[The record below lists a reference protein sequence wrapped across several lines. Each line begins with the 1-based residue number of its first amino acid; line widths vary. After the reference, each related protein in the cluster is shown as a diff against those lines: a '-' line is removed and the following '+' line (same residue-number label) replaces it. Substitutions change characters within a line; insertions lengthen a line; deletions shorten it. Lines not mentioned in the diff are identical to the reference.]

1 MKPKLAPRHIIPTVC
16 YALLLVGF
24 ALVALIG
31 CSIDFSSSES
41 LEGSGIVGLLVVGIA
56 VGAKLVLILIG
67 IGGALVTLPPLV
79 LSSINIA
86 WRGRIPAIVCLIYD
100 ITWCQVYLGCLFALF
115 PDFTSLTPLIVGIP
129 GLILCA
135 LPGSVLGN
143 HLVNILD
150 AALIRK
156 LFGGMLIVTGLPSL
170 LRGKR
175 EKREKQ
181 D

>member
-56 VGAKLVLILIG
+56 VSAKLVLILIG

-86 WRGRIPAIVCLIYD
+86 LRGRIPAILCLLYD
-100 ITWCQVYLGCLFALF
+100 ITWSQLYLGCLSAAL
-115 PDFTSLTPLIVGIP
+115 PDFTSLTPVIVGVP
-129 GLILCA
+129 GLTLCVVSLA
-135 LPGSVLGN
+135 MNIRNIMHN
-143 HLVNILD
+143 HPTPVPE
-150 AALIRK
+150 ATEETSEPA
-156 LFGGMLIVTGLPSL
+156 M
-170 LRGKR
+170 
-175 EKREKQ
+175 Q
-181 D
+181 

>member
-1 MKPKLAPRHIIPTVC
+1 MTHELLPLVLAAFAA
-16 YALLLVGF
+16 ALLSGMGVGSAGLFILYLTLVAGYPQPQAQALNLLF
-24 ALVALIG
+24 FILSAGSAMLCHARTRRIPPKLVAL
-31 CSIDFSSSES
+31 
-41 LEGSGIVGLLVVGIA
+41 
-56 VGAKLVLILIG
+56 
-67 IGGALVTLPPLV
+67 
-79 LSSINIA
+79 
-86 WRGRIPAIVCLIYD
+86 
-100 ITWCQVYLGCLFALF
+100 
-115 PDFTSLTPLIVGIP
+115 
-129 GLILCA
+129 LILCA

-175 EKREKQ
+175 EKREQQ